1 MPRAP
6 IRSKM
11 NRSRPNKLESANH
24 TPQKACRK
32 NQPAKSAAS
41 PAPDQRQNHNRSHEQ
56 SDKAD
61 HDGADMLGLCLQRNW
76 VAVVGPNGLH
86 AGNPQSYLHLVAYR
100 AGKVQ
105 ITSLVNDAAI
115 GLLRA
120 GKSIV
125 PAQNSESPWK
135 SQLWRRPSAA
145 RFHCATLSA
154 IMRVDFI
161 AAWLSWA

>member
-11 NRSRPNKLESANH
+11 NRSRPDKLESANH
-24 TPQKACRK
+24 TPQKASRK

-61 HDGADMLGLCLQRNW
+61 HDGPDMLGLCLQRNRI
-76 VAVVGPNGLH
+76 AVVGPDGLH

-100 AGKVQ
+100 AWKVQ
-105 ITSLVNDAAI
+105 FTSLLNDAAI
-115 GLLRA
+115 DGFGPGNRSRPETTHHL
-120 GKSIV
+120 G
-125 PAQNSESPWK
+125 N
-135 SQLWRRPSAA
+135 SQLWAKPAA
-145 RFHCATLSA
+145 S
-154 IMRVDFI
+154 
-161 AAWLSWA
+161 